1 MASKALI
8 RLLLILALILA
19 ANTIKPLSSTNLA
32 SQFGGI
38 AGSISTILP
47 DSTANTLSQANY
59 LVSAVGRSLAATTL
73 LNPTD
78 RIFLASADA
87 SKSLMVRKAK
97 PAAREAGSVGAVKVA
112 ALKVVNAKPRVQ
124 PIVLPAIFPT
134 EQVLAMSYSFVQAA
148 FGPMS
153 SMKRYRMPRL
163 SVRPVRLVLPPPSTK
178 NACEPAPLE
187 KGREAISTEDLAPM
201 IEAEFLLN
209 DEIPMAFFS
218 TQSTNPETPSGES
231 APTAPVVQ
239 ECENEPKGLP
249 VEAPAPLL
257 VPLVPMY

>member
-1 MASKALI
+1 M
-8 RLLLILALILA
+8 
-19 ANTIKPLSSTNLA
+19 
-32 SQFGGI
+32 
-38 AGSISTILP
+38 
-47 DSTANTLSQANY
+47 
-59 LVSAVGRSLAATTL
+59 
-73 LNPTD
+73 NPTD

-97 PAAREAGSVGAVKVA
+97 PAVREARSVGAVKV
-112 ALKVVNAKPRVQ
+112 ALKVVNAKPRIQ

-148 FGPMS
+148 FVPMN

-163 SVRPVRLVLPPPSTK
+163 SVRPVRLVLPPPSIK
-178 NACEPAPLE
+178 NACEPSPTE
-187 KGREAISTEDLAPM
+187 KGREVISTEDLAPM
-201 IEAEFLLN
+201 IEAELLLN

-218 TQSTNPETPSGES
+218 GPETPSDES
-231 APTAPVVQ
+231 APKAPVAQ

-249 VEAPAPLL
+249 VEAPLPL